1 MRKWGTF
8 PVPVHVPLN
17 KLECKNIVE
26 EPKDRRWSE
35 LPYPGPTRSSVHNYN
50 TEMSS

>member
-1 MRKWGTF
+1 MVVGKRGTF

-26 EPKDRRWSE
+26 GEPKDRR
-35 LPYPGPTRSSVHNYN
+35 
-50 TEMSS
+50 

>member
-1 MRKWGTF
+1 MKWEKARRVVVVRKWGTF

-26 EPKDRRWSE
+26 EPKDRR
-35 LPYPGPTRSSVHNYN
+35 
-50 TEMSS
+50 